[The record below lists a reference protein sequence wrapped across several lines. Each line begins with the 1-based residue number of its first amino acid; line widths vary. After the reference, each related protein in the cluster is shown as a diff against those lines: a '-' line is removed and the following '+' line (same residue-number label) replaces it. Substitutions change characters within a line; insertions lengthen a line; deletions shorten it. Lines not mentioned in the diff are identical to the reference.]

1 MSLQKRFK
9 ARYPKANFAD
19 FKTEDFFGKP
29 NIFFHNKAGDE
40 ETAVF
45 DDDGKDFRSSIYFSK
60 EMKRQLGLAPGFP
73 LELTH
78 NPNPKLE
85 IPAVPFNSEADNTE
99 TLNTIKD
106 ALVQQ
111 EIYVTPSEKFKI
123 KFRDIFTD
131 TVITHRSS
139 HESRR
144 WLAGP
149 NFEYWP
155 QTLNFAF
162 FCATTGCGVSRRI
175 LFEDKMLDG
184 KNDLTDSELILP
196 PQVRS
201 FFWFHVYFTV
211 RRILFELGGP
221 QNSLPLPGDTAFS
234 QTENKY
240 DIPSFERIC
249 AEFGI
254 SPNADFRFT
263 RGDNH
268 GLGSVFEYFT
278 NSGYTKTPFK
288 YPSKETKFEDEGGR
302 ASDGNLV
309 PYIENTEARNQYE
322 YFLCPVSHGLT
333 SAGLSRINQSI
344 ESFCYAILGS
354 QVDVRSSISGSQG
367 SAIETQRQFLAMV
380 ENAIRNPDISKSVQ
394 RFQLAIESAKVRLDL
409 AISPGLWLLP
419 SKMVVN
425 TESVV
430 GYNNKLKKATTFIR
444 IGVNSDLN
452 IPVRRSAPKHNLGSR
467 AVKLPHSGV
476 ETRVVKSN
484 SGAGAKH
491 RTKEKQVAKSKTSDR
506 DAVGLSPE
514 FGDREFGDSGV
525 GVTKETSGAK
535 TVSTSHENNLNVLI
549 IVAGGLAW
557 FLFR

>member
-19 FKTEDFFGKP
+19 FKTGDFFGKP
-29 NIFFHNKAGDE
+29 NIFFQEGDE
-40 ETAVF
+40 GTTVF

-85 IPAVPFNSEADNTE
+85 IPAVPFNSETCE

-106 ALVQQ
+106 NLVQQ

-123 KFRDIFTD
+123 DFRDIFTD

-162 FCATTGCGVSRRI
+162 YCATTGCGVGRRI
-175 LFEDKMLDG
+175 LFEDKMRDG
-184 KNDLTDSELILP
+184 KNDLTDSELKIP

-234 QTENKY
+234 KTENRY

-249 AEFGI
+249 A
-254 SPNADFRFT
+254 
-263 RGDNH
+263 
-268 GLGSVFEYFT
+268 
-278 NSGYTKTPFK
+278 
-288 YPSKETKFEDEGGR
+288 
-302 ASDGNLV
+302 
-309 PYIENTEARNQYE
+309 
-322 YFLCPVSHGLT
+322 
-333 SAGLSRINQSI
+333 
-344 ESFCYAILGS
+344 
-354 QVDVRSSISGSQG
+354 
-367 SAIETQRQFLAMV
+367 
-380 ENAIRNPDISKSVQ
+380 
-394 RFQLAIESAKVRLDL
+394 
-409 AISPGLWLLP
+409 
-419 SKMVVN
+419 
-425 TESVV
+425 
-430 GYNNKLKKATTFIR
+430 
-444 IGVNSDLN
+444 
-452 IPVRRSAPKHNLGSR
+452 
-467 AVKLPHSGV
+467 
-476 ETRVVKSN
+476 
-484 SGAGAKH
+484 
-491 RTKEKQVAKSKTSDR
+491 
-506 DAVGLSPE
+506 
-514 FGDREFGDSGV
+514 
-525 GVTKETSGAK
+525 
-535 TVSTSHENNLNVLI
+535 
-549 IVAGGLAW
+549 
-557 FLFR
+557 